1 MKFQDDVIEILRN
14 HQGLP
19 PVLIHSFI
27 GTMEEALEYLK
38 LGYYLGV
45 SGYLCKDKSNSGIR
59 QLLESGNVPLDKIL
73 VETDAPFMYPN
84 TRASNLP
91 AHVKDALTKRSMTF
105 LHRYC
110 TFQRNEPC
118 ALPAIVEMVAAFMGK
133 TPEEVALATAFNALK
148 IFGLNQWWKKKTKKI
163 AKSRTLLKCEP
174 RKKSAFWNE
183 IGCEPFF
190 NRFPVG
196 NDLNVGLKLVQQWSE
211 NGSKTNWRKNFFCK
225 RWTIKK
231 NLFVIGFEL
240 RSFRVWSCFQAL
252 FLSDFISKRGY
263 IPGKLL

>member
-148 IFGLNQWWKKKTKKI
+148 IFGLNQWWKKKQKRLRSRGHCWNVNPGKNLRFEM
-163 AKSRTLLKCEP
+163 KSDVSRFLIVFQSEMTWMQAWNWYNNDPKTD
-174 RKKSAFWNE
+174 RKQ
-183 IGCEPFF
+183 IGE
-190 NRFPVG
+190 
-196 NDLNVGLKLVQQWSE
+196 
-211 NGSKTNWRKNFFCK
+211 KNFFCK

-231 NLFVIGFEL
+231 KFVRDRIRTQVFQSVIL
-240 RSFRVWSCFQAL
+240 LWSPIVIRFHFKTRV
-252 FLSDFISKRGY
+252 Y
-263 IPGKLL
+263 